1 MYVYIYKH
9 VYTYIYTYFYIYIY
23 TYVYIHYIR
32 YTYIKLFFEQKH
44 ISRGGT
50 NLAAAAAPAL
60 RAYSS
65 ASDGNIPSAGIDVG
79 HKCFQDNTDSLTD
92 DSEKNDR

>member
-1 MYVYIYKH
+1 MYIYKKKH
-9 VYTYIYTYFYIYIY
+9 VYTHIYIHIYIY

>member
-1 MYVYIYKH
+1 MH
-9 VYTYIYTYFYIYIY
+9 M
-23 TYVYIHYIR
+23 
-32 YTYIKLFFEQKH
+32 
-44 ISRGGT
+44 SRGGT

-65 ASDGNIPSAGIDVG
+65 ASDGHIPSAGAVDVQR
-79 HKCFQDNTDSLTD
+79 CFQLKTDSLTD

>member
-1 MYVYIYKH
+1 MYIH
-9 VYTYIYTYFYIYIY
+9 TYIYTYIYIYICIY
-23 TYVYIHYIR
+23 TLR